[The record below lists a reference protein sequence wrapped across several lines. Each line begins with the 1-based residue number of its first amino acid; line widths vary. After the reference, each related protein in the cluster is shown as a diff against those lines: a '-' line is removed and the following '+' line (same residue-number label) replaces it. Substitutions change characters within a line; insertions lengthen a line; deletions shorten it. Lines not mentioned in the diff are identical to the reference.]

1 MLANKQLEETSSY
14 GHQKPELTLLSFE
27 ERQEQV
33 KMKKQHARRVDSL
46 VLVIGIF
53 IMCLTYT
60 IMQAQVTSIGSEINK
75 VQTQIASIENENNRL
90 LLEIQTAT
98 SPEAIATYAE
108 ENLNMTLAKEDQI
121 IYYSD
126 DQVDSSSYTMASA
139 LSVVE
144 SGMGEGSVSIV
155 EEDNKLLS
163 IISQIFTDSKN
174 EIASLVGMNN

>member
-14 GHQKPELTLLSFE
+14 GQKPELTLLSFE

-46 VLVIGIF
+46 VLVVGIF

-60 IMQAQVTSIGSEINK
+60 VMQAQVTSVGSEINK
-75 VQTQIASIENENNRL
+75 KQTEIASLENENNRL
-90 LLEIQTAT
+90 QLEIQTAT

-126 DQVDSSSYTMASA
+126 DQVDLASYTMASA
-139 LSVVE
+139 MSVVE
-144 SGMGEGSVSIV
+144 GGMGEGTVSIV
-155 EEDNKLLS
+155 EEDNKFLS
-163 IISQIFTDSKN
+163 IIGQIFTDSKN